1 MTDIAND
8 DALLAELGLT
18 GDDAGAAGT
27 ETATVAAPKAE
38 KQKRVEIK
46 IAKTSLGVSALLPE
60 QARGGGG
67 FGEREQKYPFKELVA
82 PAKDAE
88 GNVTGYAFFDV
99 LLADTDADAK
109 KLRGAVQAAV
119 AAANKKAKEDGEPQR
134 FVSRTK
140 LDDDG
145 AYIGSSVYR
154 VDDTQDEDPETPAS
168 E

>member
-1 MTDIAND
+1 MTDMND

-18 GDDAGAAGT
+18 GNAETTATETAGAA
-27 ETATVAAPKAE
+27 TATPKAE

-46 IAKTSLGVSALLPE
+46 IATVSTGVAALLPD

-67 FGEREQKYPFKELVA
+67 FGEREQKYPFKELAA
-82 PAKDAE
+82 PAKDEA
-88 GNVTGYAFFDV
+88 GNVTGYAFFEV

-119 AAANKKAKEDGEPQR
+119 AAANKKAKEDNEPQR

-140 LDDDG
+140 LDADG
-145 AYIGSSVYR
+145 AYVGSQVYR
-154 VDDTQDEDPETPAS
+154 VDDTQDEDPETPA

>member
-18 GDDAGAAGT
+18 GDTAEATDGVVA
-27 ETATVAAPKAE
+27 TATPKAE

-67 FGEREQKYPFKELVA
+67 FGEREQKYPFKDLVA
-82 PAKDAE
+82 PAKNEAGD
-88 GNVTGYAFFDV
+88 VVGYAFFDV

-154 VDDTQDEDPETPAS
+154 VDDTQDEDPEAPAA